1 MGIDHYENFPVGSL
15 FLPKNIRPAVHAIY
29 RFARAAD
36 DIADEG
42 EFDETTRLQLLGEFR
57 HRLQHMEA
65 GETLADDA
73 IFSPL
78 FAEIRRHSLPFAPFY
93 DLISAFE
100 QDVTVKRYADYA
112 ALADYCRRS
121 ANPIG
126 RLMLHLF
133 GEHDRRALAMSDAV
147 CTALQLINFLQ
158 DIDAD
163 FARGR
168 VYIPQADLEKF
179 AVTEAQIANRDA
191 TGLWSMLMRFEVARA
206 RKLLAAGAPLGKL
219 LPGRLGFE
227 VRMII
232 MGGERIL
239 KKLHDNSDIFQHR
252 PILQKRDWL
261 YMVYRALWVK

>member
-1 MGIDHYENFPVGSL
+1 MSIDHYENFPVGSL
-15 FLPKNIRPAVHAIY
+15 LLPKKIRSAVHAIY

-42 EFDETTRLQLLGEFR
+42 ELEAATRLQLLGEFR
-57 HRLQHMEA
+57 ARLATMEA
-65 GETLADDA
+65 GGILADDA

-93 DLISAFE
+93 DLVSAFE
-100 QDVTVKRYADYA
+100 QDVTVTRYADYA

-133 GEHDRRALAMSDAV
+133 NEHDRRAVAMSDAI

-158 DIDAD
+158 DIEAD

-168 VYIPQADLEKF
+168 IYIPQADWHKF
-179 AVTEAQIANRDA
+179 CVNEAQIAAKDA
-191 TGLWSMLMRFEVARA
+191 TGMWSMLMRFEVERA

-219 LPGRLGFE
+219 LPGRFGFE

-239 KKLHDNSDIFQHR
+239 KKLHENSDIFQHR
-252 PILQKRDWL
+252 PVLQRRDWL
-261 YMVYRALWVK
+261 YMLYRSILVK